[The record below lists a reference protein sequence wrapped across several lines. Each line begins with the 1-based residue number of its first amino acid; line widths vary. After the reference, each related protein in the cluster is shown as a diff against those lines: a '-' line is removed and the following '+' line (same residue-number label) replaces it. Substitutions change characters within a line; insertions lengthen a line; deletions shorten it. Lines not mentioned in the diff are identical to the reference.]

1 MKKRFISAFLAFV
14 MIFTII
20 PFNAFAAD
28 VQETNAVVSVKNTTA
43 KPGDTVTVRV
53 VIDNNPGILGMTLKL
68 NFDDDMATLKGI
80 EKGEA
85 FAAMS
90 FTPPKGDAL
99 ITGCNLVWDAEQIE
113 PKDIKNGVIAQLIFE
128 IAKDATPGEFVNI
141 DFSYDKGAILDAD
154 ASAIDVTIESG
165 YISILDYTPGD
176 LNEDGYINSTDNV
189 FLRRYIAGGYT
200 TPEGNPITINEF
212 AADVNDDDFLNSTDV
227 VFIRRYVAG
236 GYGVELLPHTPR
248 CQHAALTAVAA
259 TEATCTENGNTAYWV
274 CENCDKLF
282 GNANG
287 STEITIEDT
296 VVMATHSP
304 GDEATCTEPQT
315 CTKCRGVLKVANGH
329 TEVTVPGYDAEV
341 GVEGL
346 TDGIKCSVCGDWV
359 VEQTVIP
366 PLAPATHSIT
376 YFIDSGAYIDNGAA
390 YLQAQTINNP
400 NPTTYSEGEMVI
412 LQKLSTPG
420 YVFNGWVDQ
429 SGARWDAIPADCTQN
444 LILYA
449 SWTQDVYTVSFD
461 TPDVDVYTTYK
472 GETLKNKAKY
482 TIDTGLPITNPE
494 TYGYTFLGW
503 SNDDGFIVKEI
514 KAGTTGNLTLHA
526 NWTSNRNRA
535 VSYSDYGD
543 PIIIEDN
550 NFNQFLFVYNI
561 GRIDNVPL
569 YTYKKSDN
577 SKVEFS
583 GATTFT
589 DSTTFS
595 TEFGSENVQNIVSK
609 VANATTRNS
618 GWTLSEGWNSVM
630 EDSGTVTDKQIQTE
644 ERTDTQGNTVGG
656 KYFVSNSEG
665 GSSYSSVDS
674 GSSSSSSGRITTEDS
689 FGINTSYDKS
699 TEKYCDAELKT
710 GFKNETELSAGIS
723 APIGIAKVEAGVKNT
738 TTITADAKLSSGRKD
753 NEAFHVDTNASSYVG
768 TEFTN
773 SSSSYY
779 NATTSNST
787 NWNSETGYEKSE
799 QISAETSVLEA
810 IGTEIGKSTTHSVS
824 KALSGIT
831 ENKESVSGT
840 SSNETGYSNT
850 VIASRTDKQEKTYT
864 ITKELT
870 EPGYHRLVE
879 AGVIHVYG
887 VVGYD
892 IATASYYTFTF
903 NLLDDTTYQFW
914 DYSSANENGLFNDCE
929 NGVVN
934 FEIPYE
940 VNEYIAGVTG
950 QTQGLEI
957 EIDDEG
963 YGCVTGFEM
972 TENFEGDVVVPQYL
986 GVDNLDDTQDPVVVT
1001 SFDTSAF
1008 RKNTEIKTV
1017 ILPMYVTQIPDY
1029 AFEGCTNLETVIAF
1043 GVTEIGEYAFKDCE
1057 NLGRF
1062 VNGKGETE
1070 YSAFMIDNKV
1080 TKLGKGAFE
1089 GVNELKVMAYDADVA
1104 DAAIN
1109 SGAKKIT
1116 VDLSML
1122 KDEYSGKKEITSAIE
1137 YFGIIG
1143 GGKTFSGLKIKS
1155 DATETFISNMTLVDN
1170 IEIPLELSSG
1180 TVTLARVTVENAPGI
1195 ALNLSADNTDLKLYR
1210 TVTLTSNSGNSVLSK
1225 NVTLSKANSSITGTL
1240 DFSGNYLV
1248 CGEITNTSMLK
1259 YPENVKVISVDEYDK
1274 YLSKVTVSF
1283 DTDGGSNISSV
1294 EVGYETKVNTPNDP
1308 KKDHYSFLG
1317 WYTDEDCT
1325 TEFNFDTPITSDTTL
1340 YAKWKLN
1347 EFNVS
1352 FNANGGNV
1360 SQTAKEV
1367 IYGEAYGTLPT
1378 PSRTGYSFKGW
1389 YTAATGGTK
1398 IAADTTVSAASD
1410 HTLYAQWT
1418 LNTYKVSWS
1427 NVTGVTISVK
1437 RTESPYANAQIGS
1450 LSSGNTVNYGDV
1462 LSVTYSTQTGYTKT
1476 SNGKTTLTVTGNITS
1491 EHIYANATLNSYK
1504 ATWTVPTGGTITVK
1518 RTSSPLAGATTGTLS
1533 SGNTVYHGDVLAIT
1547 YSANT
1552 GYSVATKGKTSVTV
1566 AGNITNSDIYLSV
1579 TPNDYTYNI
1588 VYMSSNGTALGT
1600 DTVTKAFATTNTVTP
1615 KTFAG
1620 YDTPASQSVKW
1631 DSTSAKTITFT
1642 YKPTSVASLQT
1653 VHNGSMPFDSPYM
1666 PITIKVEYKE
1676 RTATSIKLRMIFTLG
1691 IRAGGHWG
1699 WYTYYTPAFA
1709 GVSPGQI
1716 QLVNSSTWNSSSSI
1730 ERSVTV
1736 PASDNTTSYW
1746 VEVPVSATTTSV
1758 QFTTKI
1764 QYSSRSDPKYYDLT
1778 DNVTIPAY

>member
-1 MKKRFISAFLAFV
+1 MKKVLSILLALV
-14 MIFTII
+14 MLTSSMSNILV
-20 PFNAFAAD
+20 FAAD
-28 VQETNAVVSVKNTTA
+28 TSGSSKITVENTYSF
-43 KPGDTVTVRV
+43 PGGTVDVEVTLS
-53 VIDNNPGILGMTLKL
+53 NNPGIYNLLMS
-68 NFDDDMATLKGI
+68 FEYDSS
-80 EKGEA
+80 
-85 FAAMS
+85 AMNLIAVSNGTAMSDVAS
-90 FTPPKGDAL
+90 FTPPKNMAS
-99 ITGCNLVWDAEQIE
+99 GCSASWYYIDEPDTYKDGSLVVLTFEVLETAEAGE
-113 PKDIKNGVIAQLIFE
+113 SYSVSVTNVTAEDVDGTECDISVENGKVSI
-128 IAKDATPGEFVNI
+128 I
-141 DFSYDKGAILDAD
+141 D
-154 ASAIDVTIESG
+154 
-165 YISILDYTPGD
+165 YIPGD
-176 LNEDGYINSTDNV
+176 VNGDGKHTIRKDVSEFNQYIVDGCKYDP
-189 FLRRYIAGGYT
+189 LGYAVQ
-200 TPEGNPITINEF
+200 INEN
-212 AADVNDDDFLNSTDV
+212 AGDVNDDNKINIRDV
-227 VFIRRYVAG
+227 IQINKYIVDGCTYDPN
-236 GYGVELLPHTPR
+236 GYAVKLLPHTPR
-248 CQHAALTAVAA
+248 CQHTSLIAVPAK
-259 TEATCTENGNTAYWV
+259 EASCTEDGNKAYWV
-274 CENCDKLF
+274 CECGKYF
-282 GNANG
+282 GDSAATN
-287 STEITIEDT
+287 EIEIEDT
-296 VVMATHSP
+296 VVKATHTP

-315 CTKCRGVLKVANGH
+315 CTKCGGVLNTAKGH
-329 TEVTVPGYDAEV
+329 TEVTVSGYDAQV

-429 SGARWDAIPADCTQN
+429 SGARWDAIPADCTKN

-738 TTITADAKLSSGRKD
+738 TTITADSKLSSGRKD

-799 QISAETSVLEA
+799 KISAETSVLEA

-957 EIDDEG
+957 EIDNEG

-1062 VNGKGETE
+1062 VNDNGETE

-1170 IEIPLELSSG
+1170 IEIPLELSSE

-1240 DFSGNYLV
+1240 DFSGKYLV

-1259 YPENVKVISVDEYDK
+1259 YPDNIKVISVNEYDK

-1294 EVGYETKVNTPNDP
+1294 EVGYETKVNIPNDP
-1308 KKDHYSFLG
+1308 KKDHYSFIG

-1325 TEFNFDTPITSDTTL
+1325 TEFKFDTPITSDTTL

-1378 PSRTGYSFKGW
+1378 PSRTGYSFNGW
-1389 YTAATGGTK
+1389 YTAVTGGTK
-1398 IAADTTVSAASD
+1398 IAADTTVSVASD

-1418 LNTYKVSWS
+1418 PNTFTLTFDSQGGPAVPIRTLSYGEPIGTLPVITSDYYDFIGWYTGERGTGTKITEDTIPTTDEDFTIYACWELHPLSDFVPEDEMPEGALVVSEKWKYTLTSSLTSIYPTFNGYTLISSEWVQKEAGVWNYVGLPSTFNNSHSLYKKYNLAPISTYNNDGEKLEISNTKIISYIYWHWS
-1427 NVTGVTISVK
+1427 YPIGGGKDGDWNRTISSK
-1437 RTESPYANAQIGS
+1437 KTDYYNQFEAFESTTN
-1450 LSSGNTVNYGDV
+1450 
-1462 LSVTYSTQTGYTKT
+1462 STQTVDGGASFIFK
-1476 SNGKTTLTVTGNITS
+1476 GQ
-1491 EHIYANATLNSYK
+1491 NAWSQNWWKNPVYQQ
-1504 ATWTVPTGGTITVK
+1504 TWIK
-1518 RTSSPLAGATTGTLS
+1518 SIMH
-1533 SGNTVYHGDVLAIT
+1533 YH
-1547 YSANT
+1547 
-1552 GYSVATKGKTSVTV
+1552 
-1566 AGNITNSDIYLSV
+1566 
-1579 TPNDYTYNI
+1579 
-1588 VYMSSNGTALGT
+1588 
-1600 DTVTKAFATTNTVTP
+1600 FE
-1615 KTFAG
+1615 
-1620 YDTPASQSVKW
+1620 
-1631 DSTSAKTITFT
+1631 
-1642 YKPTSVASLQT
+1642 
-1653 VHNGSMPFDSPYM
+1653 
-1666 PITIKVEYKE
+1666 KVEEKE
-1676 RTATSIKLRMIFTLG
+1676 SAI
-1691 IRAGGHWG
+1691 
-1699 WYTYYTPAFA
+1699 YP
-1709 GVSPGQI
+1709 QI
-1716 QLVNSSTWNSSSSI
+1716 SDSSETISN
-1730 ERSVTV
+1730 
-1736 PASDNTTSYW
+1736 
-1746 VEVPVSATTTSV
+1746 
-1758 QFTTKI
+1758 I
-1764 QYSSRSDPKYYDLT
+1764 QRYVRYREK
-1778 DNVTIPAY
+1778 

>member
-1 MKKRFISAFLAFV
+1 MKKILSIILTLAILVSSISNILV
-14 MIFTII
+14 
-20 PFNAFAAD
+20 FASDESTAL
-28 VQETNAVVSVKNTTA
+28 ET
-43 KPGDTVTVRV
+43 GDTVVLYAFLSDNPGVSELVLSFEYDSSAMNLVKVTNGEAMNDATYTGPKNLASGCMATWYYIDEPDYFKDGSLVALEFEIVDSAAMGNTYPLSV
-53 VIDNNPGILGMTLKL
+53 VIVSAEGASGTVFDLQNNIR
-68 NFDDDMATLKGI
+68 
-80 EKGEA
+80 
-85 FAAMS
+85 
-90 FTPPKGDAL
+90 
-99 ITGCNLVWDAEQIE
+99 
-113 PKDIKNGVIAQLIFE
+113 VI
-128 IAKDATPGEFVNI
+128 
-141 DFSYDKGAILDAD
+141 
-154 ASAIDVTIESG
+154 
-165 YISILDYTPGD
+165 DYRPGD
-176 LNEDGYINSTDNV
+176 VNGDGIHSLRYDVSEFNQYIVDGCKYDP
-189 FLRRYIAGGYT
+189 LGYAVQ
-200 TPEGNPITINEF
+200 INEN
-212 AADVNDDDFLNSTDV
+212 AADVNNDGVITIKDV
-227 VFIRRYVAG
+227 IDVNKYIVDG
-236 GYGVELLPHTPR
+236 GVYDPNGYAVKLYPHIEVCKHTS
-248 CQHAALTAVAA
+248 LTAVPAK
-259 TEATCTENGNTAYWV
+259 EATCTENGNTAYWV

-296 VVMATHSP
+296 VVMATHTP

-315 CTKCRGVLKVANGH
+315 CTKCGGVLKVANGH

-1259 YPENVKVISVDEYDK
+1259 YPDNVKVISVDEYDK
-1274 YLSKVTVSF
+1274 YLSKVTVLF

-1308 KKDHYSFLG
+1308 
-1317 WYTDEDCT
+1317 
-1325 TEFNFDTPITSDTTL
+1325 
-1340 YAKWKLN
+1340 
-1347 EFNVS
+1347 
-1352 FNANGGNV
+1352 
-1360 SQTAKEV
+1360 
-1367 IYGEAYGTLPT
+1367 
-1378 PSRTGYSFKGW
+1378 SR
-1389 YTAATGGTK
+1389 
-1398 IAADTTVSAASD
+1398 
-1410 HTLYAQWT
+1410 L
-1418 LNTYKVSWS
+1418 
-1427 NVTGVTISVK
+1427 
-1437 RTESPYANAQIGS
+1437 
-1450 LSSGNTVNYGDV
+1450 
-1462 LSVTYSTQTGYTKT
+1462 
-1476 SNGKTTLTVTGNITS
+1476 
-1491 EHIYANATLNSYK
+1491 
-1504 ATWTVPTGGTITVK
+1504 
-1518 RTSSPLAGATTGTLS
+1518 
-1533 SGNTVYHGDVLAIT
+1533 VYRRRL
-1547 YSANT
+1547 
-1552 GYSVATKGKTSVTV
+1552 
-1566 AGNITNSDIYLSV
+1566 
-1579 TPNDYTYNI
+1579 
-1588 VYMSSNGTALGT
+1588 
-1600 DTVTKAFATTNTVTP
+1600 
-1615 KTFAG
+1615 
-1620 YDTPASQSVKW
+1620 
-1631 DSTSAKTITFT
+1631 
-1642 YKPTSVASLQT
+1642 
-1653 VHNGSMPFDSPYM
+1653 HNR
-1666 PITIKVEYKE
+1666 I
-1676 RTATSIKLRMIFTLG
+1676 
-1691 IRAGGHWG
+1691 
-1699 WYTYYTPAFA
+1699 
-1709 GVSPGQI
+1709 
-1716 QLVNSSTWNSSSSI
+1716 
-1730 ERSVTV
+1730 
-1736 PASDNTTSYW
+1736 
-1746 VEVPVSATTTSV
+1746 
-1758 QFTTKI
+1758 
-1764 QYSSRSDPKYYDLT
+1764 
-1778 DNVTIPAY
+1778 

>member
-1 MKKRFISAFLAFV
+1 MKKILSIILTLAILVSSISNILV
-14 MIFTII
+14 
-20 PFNAFAAD
+20 FASDESTAL
-28 VQETNAVVSVKNTTA
+28 ET
-43 KPGDTVTVRV
+43 GDTVVLYAFLSDNPGVSELVLSFEYDSSAMNLVKVTNGEAMNDATYTGPKNLASGCMATWYYIDEPDYFKDGSLVALEFEIVDSAAMGNTYPLSV
-53 VIDNNPGILGMTLKL
+53 VIVSAEGASGTVFDLQNNIR
-68 NFDDDMATLKGI
+68 
-80 EKGEA
+80 
-85 FAAMS
+85 
-90 FTPPKGDAL
+90 
-99 ITGCNLVWDAEQIE
+99 
-113 PKDIKNGVIAQLIFE
+113 VI
-128 IAKDATPGEFVNI
+128 
-141 DFSYDKGAILDAD
+141 
-154 ASAIDVTIESG
+154 
-165 YISILDYTPGD
+165 DYRPGD
-176 LNEDGYINSTDNV
+176 VNGDGIHSLRYDVSEFNQYIVDGCKYDP
-189 FLRRYIAGGYT
+189 LGYAVQ
-200 TPEGNPITINEF
+200 INEN
-212 AADVNDDDFLNSTDV
+212 AADVNNDGVITIKDV
-227 VFIRRYVAG
+227 IDVNKYIVDG
-236 GYGVELLPHTPR
+236 GVYDPNGYAVKLYPHIEVCKHTS
-248 CQHAALTAVAA
+248 LTAVPAK
-259 TEATCTENGNTAYWV
+259 EATCTENGNTAYWV

-296 VVMATHSP
+296 VVMATHTP

-315 CTKCRGVLKVANGH
+315 CTKCGGVLKVANGH

-1109 SGAKKIT
+1109 PGAKKIT

-1259 YPENVKVISVDEYDK
+1259 YPDNVKVISVDEYDK
-1274 YLSKVTVSF
+1274 YLSKVTVLF

-1367 IYGEAYGTLPT
+1367 IYGEVYGTLPT
-1378 PSRTGYSFKGW
+1378 PSRTGYSFNGW
-1389 YTAATGGTK
+1389 YTSATGGTK

-1462 LSVTYSTQTGYTKT
+1462 LSVTYSTQKGYTKT

-1504 ATWTVPTGGTITVK
+1504 VNWTVPTGGSITVK

-1566 AGNITNSDIYLSV
+1566 AGNITNSDIYLTV

-1588 VYMSSNGTALGT
+1588 VYKSSNGTALGT

-1631 DSTSAKTITFT
+1631 DATSKTITFT
-1642 YKPTSVASLQT
+1642 YTPTSVAPKTISKSKVIRYIGTYVSVEAVVEHQNRTKDSVQIRINWT
-1653 VHNGSMPFDSPYM
+1653 VIHNGPNNPTFSHG
-1666 PITIKVEYKE
+1666 ITAK
-1676 RTATSIKLRMIFTLG
+1676 ATIGS
-1691 IRAGGHWG
+1691 
-1699 WYTYYTPAFA
+1699 
-1709 GVSPGQI
+1709 VS
-1716 QLVNSSTWNSSSSI
+1716 N
-1730 ERSVTV
+1730 
-1736 PASDNTTSYW
+1736 
-1746 VEVPVSATTTSV
+1746 
-1758 QFTTKI
+1758 TTKI
-1764 QYSSRSDPKYYDLT
+1764 TSYISDGHVKDQRYSKASDWITVPLDSTQASSINIAVSTWQTNSNGTNISSGGGSNYTNYT
-1778 DNVTIPAY
+1778 DTWSIDVPAY